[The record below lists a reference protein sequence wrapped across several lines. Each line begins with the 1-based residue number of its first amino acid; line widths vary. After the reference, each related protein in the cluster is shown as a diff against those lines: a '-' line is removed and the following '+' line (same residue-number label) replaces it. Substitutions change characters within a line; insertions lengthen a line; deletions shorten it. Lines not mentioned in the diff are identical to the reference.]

1 MIWKY
6 LLASVG
12 SLGGLLVLIGTIWRL
27 LRSREYISESE
38 YLYMRLVFLS
48 GFVLIMFTALFF
60 RKIM

>member
-1 MIWKY
+1 MMWKY
-6 LLASVG
+6 LLASI
-12 SLGGLLVLIGTIWRL
+12 GGIGCLLVLIGTIWRL

-48 GFVLIMFTALFF
+48 GFVLMMLTAVLF